1 MKDRITL
8 IITKYIKKY
17 ECLYQKVIDI
27 EVLYLEKGVEISQ
40 QDLLRR
46 LFLQKLYPKIQRRF
60 RDDKPKFPFPVPGLQ

>member
-17 ECLYQKVIDI
+17 ECLYQKVINI

-46 LFLQKLYPKIQRRF
+46 LFLQKLYQKSQGGLPN
-60 RDDKPKFPFPVPGLQ
+60 DKPKFPFPVPGLQ